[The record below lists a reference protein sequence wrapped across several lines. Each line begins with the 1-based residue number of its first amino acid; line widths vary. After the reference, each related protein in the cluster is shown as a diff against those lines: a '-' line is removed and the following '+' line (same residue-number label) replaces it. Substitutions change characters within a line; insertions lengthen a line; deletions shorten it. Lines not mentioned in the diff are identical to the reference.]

1 VWEQAVARPREVRRG
16 NRRREDFHAWKRL
29 VSPRLIT
36 SDGEVLSGT
45 YEGVRVPAGAL
56 SGTDVEFL

>member
-1 VWEQAVARPREVRRG
+1 VRGGKIIDKKVWEQAVARPREVRRG

-36 SDGEVLSGT
+36 SDG
-45 YEGVRVPAGAL
+45 
-56 SGTDVEFL
+56 